1 MISTNLRP
9 DYNLMME
16 KSVPVNS
23 KSPSISILY
32 NNIAPETLHF
42 IGIFIPPTDVS
53 SYRYSKKRRCT
64 EHYFIKFNIL
74 FGIDFGIVIY
84 FL

>member
-1 MISTNLRP
+1 
-9 DYNLMME
+9 MME

-53 SYRYSKKRRCT
+53 SYTVRRGDVQ
-64 EHYFIKFNIL
+64 NIISL
-74 FGIDFGIVIY
+74 NSIY
-84 FL
+84 YLV

>member
-1 MISTNLRP
+1 
-9 DYNLMME
+9 MME
-16 KSVPVNS
+16 KSVAVNS

-53 SYRYSKKRRCT
+53 SNTVRRGDHT
-64 EHYFIKFNIL
+64 EYYFIKFNIL
-74 FGIDFGIVIY
+74 FGIDFGIVKHY
-84 FL
+84 L